1 MIDSSP
7 DPDGLAPRRKGM
19 LARLLPI
26 AVLPALIGA
35 LIGTGA
41 LERLIPRDPYER
53 ATEEAGAEL
62 LSIPG
67 FEERFGSLSDEEA
80 FRESAELGASAIPL
94 LPDTELGEWL
104 TITRQLIHG
113 LDVEPCASLVRG
125 DGSADEALAG
135 SRVLDIET
143 YTRYLA
149 LMTNAVRMK
158 LTDAPGAFPPS
169 QAEADAASVLLAQEL
184 GLARAQEIGAV
195 MADPLGASDADV
207 CSAARDLYDA
217 LSELDEGTRG
227 ILLRM
232 VTDPMARVVGG
243 SHLG

>member
-1 MIDSSP
+1 MMQPSP
-7 DPDGLAPRRKGM
+7 DPDASPPRRKGL
-19 LARLLPI
+19 LARFLPI
-26 AVLPALIGA
+26 AVMPAIIGA

-41 LERLIPRDPYER
+41 IERLIPQDPYER

-67 FEERFGSLSDEEA
+67 FEERFGSLSEEEA

-94 LPDTELGEWL
+94 LPDAELGEWL

-113 LDVEPCASLVRG
+113 LDVEACASLARG

-135 SRVLDIET
+135 SRTLEIET

-149 LMTNAVRMK
+149 LVTNAVRLK
-158 LTDAPGAFPPS
+158 LTDPTGPLPPS
-169 QAEADAASVLLAQEL
+169 QADVDAASALLAQEL
-184 GLARAQEIGAV
+184 GPVRAQEIGVV

-207 CSAARDLYDA
+207 CSAARTLYDA
-217 LSELDEGTRG
+217 LGELDERSRG

-232 VTDPMARVVGG
+232 VTDPTA
-243 SHLG
+243 